1 MRKDNHMD
9 PTLKKHILKDEGIPN
24 DRLAASH
31 WVKLLGADESL
42 CRKSQAQGSLLLFTG
57 VDDFSTPVNVWII
70 CALQFTDIKY

>member
-42 CRKSQAQGSLLLFTG
+42 QRKSQAQGSLFLFIGCQRLDYLRLT
-57 VDDFSTPVNVWII
+57 VHRYQIP
-70 CALQFTDIKY
+70 K